1 MKATVKKDQPV
12 FKLRAGDIIEVE
24 LLERRSVVGC
34 VYHDQNVYRVVGKN
48 YWLPEEDLNITPD

>member
-24 LLERRSVVGC
+24 LLEKRSVVGC
-34 VYHDQNVYRVVGKN
+34 VYHDQNIYRVVGAN
-48 YWLPEEDLNITPD
+48 YWLPEEDLKLNL

>member
-48 YWLPEEDLNITPD
+48 YWLPEEDLKLNL